1 MSSRERCPNQST
13 PSMKEDLLFG
23 SFMSLN
29 SFIGNFQL
37 QLFGPI
43 SAGYVSQGILSPLR
57 VPLFKTLGD
66 SQLINAIT

>member
-1 MSSRERCPNQST
+1 MTSGKWCPNQST
-13 PSMKEDLLFG
+13 PSMKTCFSG

-43 SAGYVSQGILSPLR
+43 SAGYVSKGILSP
-57 VPLFKTLGD
+57 FAGATF
-66 SQLINAIT
+66 